1 MDKLRNSTQWS
12 IGPSTPWQLTVIKW
26 GWRCSHAD
34 HVCFLD
40 DDFFGLRL
48 PGTLFCKHSKY
59 LKTHTQVVLFAYWVA
74 NAWKP
79 WKPCMP
85 CMPSMPMSWL
95 KNVHLL
101 KKAKSEIKLHILYA
115 IYWTKLLLWDWR
127 TKLYYGCKLL
137 VKKDTMLDSLNA
149 KERSYDNNTNDNNFT
164 IRKVNL
170 IFVFIVVVWIF
181 FSNKYMIQNPVL
193 TRGMVLYPRWT
204 WLISWK
210 LVMNCILVYL
220 VYPGNPIY
228 CEQKY
233 LKLL

>member
-1 MDKLRNSTQWS
+1 MTRDEAKSNLAKCNL
-12 IGPSTPWQLTVIKW
+12 IGGIQFTHVYL
-26 GWRCSHAD
+26 GWKTYTC
-34 HVCFLD
+34 
-40 DDFFGLRL
+40 
-48 PGTLFCKHSKY
+48 CKKQN
-59 LKTHTQVVLFAYWVA
+59 L
-74 NAWKP
+74 
-79 WKPCMP
+79 
-85 CMPSMPMSWL
+85 
-95 KNVHLL
+95 
-101 KKAKSEIKLHILYA
+101 KSEIKLHILYA
-115 IYWTKLLLWDWR
+115 IYWTTLLRWDWR
-127 TKLYYGCKLL
+127 RKLYYGCKLL

-149 KERSYDNNTNDNNFT
+149 KERSYDNNTNGNNFT